1 MRGFDMRCKLILF
14 LILVVVVG
22 VPVVA
27 QDSGGDTTEAQP
39 AVESE
44 EAGSAETETTT
55 EETASET
62 TEGAQSS
69 PESPPPPQPEPM
81 DPGPPPPGADIVKM
95 MGKVEFRPPG
105 AGWQPAEEGV
115 RVPLEATIS
124 TGFKSSAVLDL
135 GSSELFVSQLTR
147 MTVLELA
154 DTGGEVS
161 TSLFLDTGRIRADV
175 KGASRDQLFQVQ
187 SPVATAAVRGTSF
200 TFDGFKVQVLSGT
213 VEFFNAVG
221 ERVTVSE
228 GAASTVIETDAPTA
242 PETEQAA
249 ETVVGVSTDP
259 TAEPETPLTT
269 ATETVVRQ
277 PETADAA
284 VVIQ

>member
-1 MRGFDMRCKLILF
+1 MRYTLICFIVLMTIG
-14 LILVVVVG
+14 LLPII
-22 VPVVA
+22 A
-27 QDSGGDTTEAQP
+27 QESGGTTDTENAPAAAESAEPETAVNEKPSTEA
-39 AVESE
+39 
-44 EAGSAETETTT
+44 
-55 EETASET
+55 
-62 TEGAQSS
+62 
-69 PESPPPPQPEPM
+69 PPPAEAPPEPM

-95 MGKVEFRPPG
+95 AGKVEVRPPG
-105 AGWQPAEEGV
+105 AGWQPAEEGA
-115 RVPLEATIS
+115 RIPLETTIS

-147 MTVLELA
+147 MTVLEMA
-154 DTGGEVS
+154 DTGDEVS
-161 TSLFLDTGRIRADV
+161 TSLFLDTGKIRADV
-175 KGASRDQLFQVQ
+175 KGASRDQLFQVE

-200 TFDGFKVQVLSGT
+200 TFDGFKVQVLTGT

-228 GAASTVIETDAPTA
+228 GASSTVAETEAPTA

-249 ETVVGVSTDP
+249 ETVVEVSTDP
-259 TAEPETPLTT
+259 TSEPEAPLTSV
-269 ATETVVRQ
+269 TETVVSQ